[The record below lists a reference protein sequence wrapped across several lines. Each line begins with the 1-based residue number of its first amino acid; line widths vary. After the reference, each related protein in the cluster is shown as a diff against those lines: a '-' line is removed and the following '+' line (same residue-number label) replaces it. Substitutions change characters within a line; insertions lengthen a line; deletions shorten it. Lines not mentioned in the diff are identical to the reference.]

1 MKKTPCAQITGAT
14 YYKKCEKMKMKNT
27 SGTQKR
33 GKSST
38 Y

>member
-1 MKKTPCAQITGAT
+1 MKKARCAQIIGAT
-14 YYKKCEKMKMKNT
+14 YYKNCEKMKMKNT